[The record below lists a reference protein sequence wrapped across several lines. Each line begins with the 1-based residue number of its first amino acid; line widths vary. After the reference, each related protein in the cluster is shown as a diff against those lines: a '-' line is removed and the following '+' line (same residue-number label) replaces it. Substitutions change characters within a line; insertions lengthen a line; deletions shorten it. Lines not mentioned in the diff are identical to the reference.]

1 MLTQLPKSHAAAREY
16 VIYIRTKK
24 NIKKKCSS
32 SYLYFKKKEKKKKK
46 KKKRKLPLSEKRNEN
61 DNDDLL
67 YCTSIMRSE
76 I

>member
-16 VIYIRTKK
+16 VIFIRTKR
-24 NIKKKCSS
+24 KKIYFKKFSN
-32 SYLYFKKKEKKKKK
+32 SYLYLTKKKRKKKEKKDC
-46 KKKRKLPLSEKRNEN
+46 LSEKRNEN